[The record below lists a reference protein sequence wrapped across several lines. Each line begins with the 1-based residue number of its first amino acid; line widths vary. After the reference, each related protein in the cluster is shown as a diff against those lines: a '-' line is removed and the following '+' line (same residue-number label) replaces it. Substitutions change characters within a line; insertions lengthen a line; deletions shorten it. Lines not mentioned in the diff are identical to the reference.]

1 MRIPSKRLA
10 AAAAAVA
17 LALSGTAP
25 ASAQETAAQGSA
37 QAERPKQPNI
47 VFFLVDDMSAD
58 LLNYMDTVKSL
69 ATDGT
74 TFSNYYVSNSLCCPS
89 RASTFT
95 GEFPHNTGVQTNQGA
110 DRGGHAAF
118 AKHEG
123 RTYATELRKAG
134 YRTGY
139 LGKYIN
145 EYPAEAGY
153 QVPPGWAE
161 WHVSA
166 GGGYNEFRY
175 RLTGYIEEETPG
187 RKPIV
192 SGGDYLVDVLGR
204 RAVKFLER
212 SREHAPGKPFFLQ
225 VAPFSPHSRVNVKP
239 GQKEPR
245 FPPAYRDRPK
255 KQWPAG
261 QFPNGDCGGVDCD
274 TVDVTSLP
282 AFDEDT
288 SDKPAWVRRQPI
300 GPKLTK
306 ELRTDFRDRVRMVQ
320 AVDDM
325 VERVLSALTPAERRN
340 TYVVFTSDN
349 GFHLGQHR
357 LVRGKSTAYDH
368 DVRVPLLVKR
378 PAAGRHGDLVTGAIA
393 QNVDLFATFL
403 DIAGVDPARRDSRD
417 GRSLL
422 PLISGHRPKEWRDAA
437 LIEHVRPDP
446 AAEGRP
452 DPDADDLKRGNGG
465 PPDYAAV
472 RTADELY
479 VEYRGV
485 AEPEYY
491 NTAADPHQEHND
503 PGNAR
508 TAGLAE
514 ALDRLRDCG
523 RPGKTDCWTAARTGS

>member
-10 AAAAAVA
+10 AAAAASA
-17 LALSGTAP
+17 LALSGASP
-25 ASAQETAAQGSA
+25 ASALV
-37 QAERPKQPNI
+37 ERLQQPHPKQPNI

-58 LLNYMDTVKSL
+58 LLNYMDTVRSL
-69 ATDGT
+69 GRDGT
-74 TFSNYYVSNSLCCPS
+74 TFTDYYVSNSLCCPS

-95 GEFPHNTGVQTNQGA
+95 GEFPHNTGVETNKGS
-110 DRGGHAAF
+110 DRGGYAAF
-118 AKHEG
+118 AEHEG
-123 RTYATELRKAG
+123 RTYATALRDAG

-145 EYPAEAGY
+145 EYPVGADY
-153 QVPPGWAE
+153 KVPPGWAE
-161 WHVSA
+161 WHVA
-166 GGGYNEFRY
+166 GGGGYNEFRY
-175 RLTGYIEEETPG
+175 QLTGYVEEETAG
-187 RKPIV
+187 RKPIG
-192 SGGDYLVDVLGR
+192 SGGKYLVDVLGR
-204 RAVKFLER
+204 RAVDFIER

-225 VAPFSPHSRVNVKP
+225 VAPFSPHARVGVKP
-239 GQKEPR
+239 GEKEPR
-245 FPPAYRDRPK
+245 FPPAYRDRPRTA
-255 KQWPAG
+255 WPAG
-261 QFPNGDCGGVDCD
+261 QFPHGDCGGVDCA

-288 SDKPAWVRRQPI
+288 SDKPAWVRRQRI
-300 GPKLTK
+300 GAKLTK
-306 ELRTDFRDRVRMVQ
+306 ELRADFRDRVRMVQ
-320 AVDDM
+320 SVDDM
-325 VERVLSALTPAERRN
+325 VERVMSALTAEEKRN
-340 TYVVFTSDN
+340 TYIVFTSDN

-378 PAAGRHGDLVTGAIA
+378 PAAGRHGDLVSDRIA

-403 DIAGVDPARRDSRD
+403 DIAGVDRARRDSRD

-422 PLISGHRPKEWRDAA
+422 PLISGHRPKDWRDAA

-446 AAEGRP
+446 DAAGEP
-452 DPDADDLKRGNGG
+452 DPDADDLKPGNAG
-465 PPDYAAV
+465 PPSYAAV

-491 NTAADPHQEHND
+491 NTATDPHQERND
-503 PGNAR
+503 PGDPR

-514 ALDRLRDCG
+514 ALDKLADCG
-523 RPGKTDCWTAARTGS
+523 RPGQADCWTAAHLGS